1 MTHEQLSKNELLFCF
16 GSYKMAHMA
25 KRALGKGLGALIKPT
40 PEAQQ
45 KSVTE
50 NGENVEY
57 VSVSKIVPSPLNPR
71 KEFTSDEIK
80 ELGDSIREHGVI
92 QPLIVR
98 KVSGKYEL
106 IAGERRWRASQSI
119 NLTTVPVI
127 VREASDRDVI
137 ELALIENLQRQDL
150 NPVEEASG
158 YLKLSQEFNLTQ
170 EQIAKRVGK
179 SRASVA
185 NAMRLLDLEKE
196 VKAFLTNG
204 QLSVGHAKVILGV
217 RDKAHQSTIA
227 DQVIRHRLTVRQTEK
242 AVQQINNPSAS
253 LPTEKKALDPA
264 KSMEL
269 MRIQNA
275 LRDHF
280 STFAKVT
287 AGGKKG
293 KIELEYYDNEDLQR
307 ILEKMGLDLNS

>member
-1 MTHEQLSKNELLFCF
+1 
-16 GSYKMAHMA
+16 MA

-45 KSVTE
+45 KATVE
-50 NGENVEY
+50 NGEAVEY
-57 VSVSKIVPSPLNPR
+57 VPISSIVASPLNPR
-71 KEFTSDEIK
+71 KEFTPDEIK
-80 ELGDSIREHGVI
+80 ELADSIREHGII

-98 KVSGKYEL
+98 KEKGKNEL

-119 NLTTVPVI
+119 NLTTIPVI
-127 VREASDRDVI
+127 IREASDRDVI

-158 YLKLSQEFNLTQ
+158 YLTLSQEFKLTQ

-185 NAMRLLDLEKE
+185 NAMRLLDLEND

-204 QLSVGHAKVILGV
+204 QLSVGHAKVILGIH
-217 RDKAHQSTIA
+217 DKAHQSTIA

-242 AVQQINNPSAS
+242 AVQQINNPSAVLS
-253 LPTEKKALDPA
+253 TRDNPPLDPA

-269 MRIQNA
+269 MRIQNS

-280 STFAKVT
+280 STFAKVS
-287 AGGKKG
+287 AGEKKG
-293 KIELEYYDNEDLQR
+293 KIELEYYGNEDLQR
-307 ILEKMGLDLNS
+307 ILEKMGIDLDS